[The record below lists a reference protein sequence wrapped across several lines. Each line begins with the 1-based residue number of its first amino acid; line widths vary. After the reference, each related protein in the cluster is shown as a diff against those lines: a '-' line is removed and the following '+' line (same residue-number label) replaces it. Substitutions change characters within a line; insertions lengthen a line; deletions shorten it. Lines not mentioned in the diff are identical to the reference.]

1 MINYILIIVGF
12 AILMKGADFFVDSA
26 SKIAKRFGIPK
37 IIIGLTIVSIG
48 TSAPE
53 LAVSITS
60 ALKGSADIAAGN
72 VIGSNILNLLVV
84 IGVSALIKPIKI
96 NESIVKEDY
105 PIMLGT
111 GILLLAIISLTKLL
125 TEANVTA
132 IPRVGGVILITT
144 VIIYTLRLIKQAN
157 KIIFSDDLLS
167 ETKTSEEDDKK
178 SGNLI
183 KEILIGIVGLVSVIW
198 SGDLVVDNAVIVA
211 KSLGMS
217 DSLVGL
223 TVIAIGTSLP
233 ELATSITAALKGE
246 SDMSVGNVVGSNI
259 FNVLLILGATSTIT
273 PIVFSSKIVFDLML
287 YLIMAL
293 AVFIII
299 KKTKVVNKLLAS
311 SMILTYVGYTVMAII
326 RN

>member
-26 SKIAKRFGIPK
+26 SKIAKRFGIPT

-72 VIGSNILNLLVV
+72 SNILNLLVV
-84 IGVSALIKPIKI
+84 IGVAALIKPIKV

-105 PIMLGT
+105 PIMVGT

-144 VIIYTLRLIKQAN
+144 LIIYTLRLIKQAN
-157 KIIFSDDLLS
+157 KIIFSDHLLN

-183 KEILIGIVGLVSVIW
+183 KEILIGLAGLVAVIW
-198 SGDLVVDNAVIVA
+198 SGDLVVNNAVIVA

-217 DSLVGL
+217 DTLVGL
-223 TVIAIGTSLP
+223 TVISIGTSLP

-246 SDMSVGNVVGSNI
+246 SDMAVGNVVGSNI
-259 FNVLLILGATSTIT
+259 FNVVLILGATSLIT
-273 PIVFSSKIVFDLML
+273 PIVFATKIVFDLML

-293 AVFIII
+293 VVFIII

-311 SMILTYVGYTVMAII
+311 SMILTYIGYTVMAII

>member
-26 SKIAKRFGIPK
+26 SKIAKRFGIPT

-84 IGVSALIKPIKI
+84 IGVAALIKPIKV

-105 PIMLGT
+105 PIMVGT

-144 VIIYTLRLIKQAN
+144 LIIYTLRLIKQAN
-157 KIIFSDDLLS
+157 KIIFSDDLLN

-183 KEILIGIVGLVSVIW
+183 KEILIGLAGLVAVIW
-198 SGDLVVDNAVIVA
+198 SGDLVVNNAVIVA

-217 DSLVGL
+217 DTLVGL
-223 TVIAIGTSLP
+223 TVISIGTSLP

-246 SDMSVGNVVGSNI
+246 SDMAVGNVVGSNI
-259 FNVLLILGATSTIT
+259 FNVVLILGATSLIT
-273 PIVFSSKIVFDLML
+273 PIVFATKIVFDLML

-293 AVFIII
+293 VVFIII

-311 SMILTYVGYTVMAII
+311 SMILTYIGYTVMAII

>member
-1 MINYILIIVGF
+1 
-12 AILMKGADFFVDSA
+12 MKGADLFVDSA
-26 SKIAKRFGIPK
+26 SKIAKRFGIPT

-72 VIGSNILNLLVV
+72 VIGSNIFNLLVV
-84 IGVSALIKPIKI
+84 IGAAALIKPIKI

-105 PIMLGT
+105 PIMVGT

-132 IPRVGGVILITT
+132 ISRVGGVMLITT
-144 VIIYTLRLIKQAN
+144 LIIYTSRLIKQAN
-157 KIIFSDDLLS
+157 KIIFTDNLLS
-167 ETKTSEEDDKK
+167 ETKSSKEDDKK

-183 KEILIGIVGLVSVIW
+183 KEILIGLVGLVAVIW
-198 SGDLVVDNAVIVA
+198 SGDLVVNNAVIVA

-217 DSLVGL
+217 DTLVGL

-233 ELATSITAALKGE
+233 ELATSITAAFKGE
-246 SDMSVGNVVGSNI
+246 SDIAVGNVVGSNI
-259 FNVLLILGATSTIT
+259 FNVILILGATSSIT
-273 PIVFSSKIVFDLML
+273 PIVFATKIVFDLVL
-287 YLIMAL
+287 YLIVAL
-293 AVFIII
+293 VIFIII

-311 SMILTYVGYTVMAII
+311 SMMLTYIGYTVMAII

>member
-84 IGVSALIKPIKI
+84 IGASALIKPIKI

-259 FNVLLILGATSTIT
+259 FNVILILGATSIIT

>member
-26 SKIAKRFGIPK
+26 SKIAKRFGIPT

-84 IGVSALIKPIKI
+84 IGVAALIKPIKV

-105 PIMLGT
+105 PIMVGT

-144 VIIYTLRLIKQAN
+144 LIIYTLRLIKQAN
-157 KIIFSDDLLS
+157 KIIFSDHLLN

-183 KEILIGIVGLVSVIW
+183 KEILIGLAGLVAVIW
-198 SGDLVVDNAVIVA
+198 SGDLVVNNAVIVA

-217 DSLVGL
+217 DTLVGL
-223 TVIAIGTSLP
+223 TVISIGTSLP

-246 SDMSVGNVVGSNI
+246 SDMAVGNVVGSNI
-259 FNVLLILGATSTIT
+259 FNVVLILGATSLIT
-273 PIVFSSKIVFDLML
+273 PIVFATKIVFDLML

-293 AVFIII
+293 VVFIII

-311 SMILTYVGYTVMAII
+311 SMILTYIGYTVMAII

>member
-1 MINYILIIVGF
+1 LINYILIIVGF

-84 IGVSALIKPIKI
+84 IGASALIKPIKI

-259 FNVLLILGATSTIT
+259 FNVILILGATSIIT

>member
-1 MINYILIIVGF
+1 MINYILIMLGF
-12 AILMKGADFFVDSA
+12 AILMKGADLFVDSA
-26 SKIAKRFGIPK
+26 SKIAKRFGIPT

-72 VIGSNILNLLVV
+72 VIGSNIFNLLVV
-84 IGVSALIKPIKI
+84 IGAAALIKPIKI

-105 PIMLGT
+105 PIMVGT

-132 IPRVGGVILITT
+132 ISRVGGVMLITT
-144 VIIYTLRLIKQAN
+144 LIIYTSRLIKQAN
-157 KIIFSDDLLS
+157 KIIFTDNLLS
-167 ETKTSEEDDKK
+167 ETKSSKEDDKK

-183 KEILIGIVGLVSVIW
+183 KEILIGLVGLVAVIW
-198 SGDLVVDNAVIVA
+198 SGDLVVNNAVIVA

-217 DSLVGL
+217 DTLVGL

-233 ELATSITAALKGE
+233 ELATSITAAFKGE
-246 SDMSVGNVVGSNI
+246 SDIAVGNVVGSNI
-259 FNVLLILGATSTIT
+259 FNVILILGATSSIT
-273 PIVFSSKIVFDLML
+273 PIVFATKIVFDLVL
-287 YLIMAL
+287 YLIVAL
-293 AVFIII
+293 VIFIII

-311 SMILTYVGYTVMAII
+311 SMMLTYIGYTVMAII

>member
-12 AILMKGADFFVDSA
+12 AILMKGADFFVGSA
-26 SKIAKRFGIPK
+26 SKIAKRFGIPT

-53 LAVSITS
+53 LSVSIIS

-72 VIGSNILNLLVV
+72 VIGSNIFNLLVV
-84 IGVSALIKPIKI
+84 IGVAALIKPIKI

-105 PIMLGT
+105 PIMVGT

-132 IPRVGGVILITT
+132 IPRVGGIVLIAT

-157 KIIFSDDLLS
+157 KIVFSDDLLS
-167 ETKTSEEDDKK
+167 ETKTSEEDDKEN
-178 SGNLI
+178 GNLI
-183 KEILIGIVGLVSVIW
+183 KEILIGLVGLVAVIW
-198 SGDLVVDNAVIVA
+198 SGDLVVNNAVIVA

-217 DSLVGL
+217 DTLVGL

-246 SDMSVGNVVGSNI
+246 SDIAVGNVVGSNI
-259 FNVLLILGATSTIT
+259 FNIILILGATSLIT
-273 PIVFSSKIVFDLML
+273 PIVFATKIVFDLIL
-287 YLIMAL
+287 YLIIAL
-293 AVFIII
+293 VVFIII
-299 KKTKVVNKLLAS
+299 KRTKVVNKLLAS
-311 SMILTYVGYTVMAII
+311 SMILTYIGYTVMAII

>member
-26 SKIAKRFGIPK
+26 SKIAKRFGIPT

-72 VIGSNILNLLVV
+72 VIGSNIFNLLVV
-84 IGVSALIKPIKI
+84 IGVAALIKPIKV

-105 PIMLGT
+105 PIMVGT
-111 GILLLAIISLTKLL
+111 GILLLAIVSLTKLL
-125 TEANVTA
+125 AEANVTA

-157 KIIFSDDLLS
+157 KIIFSDDLWS
-167 ETKTSEEDDKK
+167 ETKASEEYKKK
-178 SGNLI
+178 SGSLI
-183 KEILIGIVGLVSVIW
+183 KEILIGLVGLVAVIW
-198 SGDLVVDNAVIVA
+198 SGDLVVNNAVIVA

-217 DSLVGL
+217 DTLVGL

-233 ELATSITAALKGE
+233 ELATSITAALKGQ
-246 SDMSVGNVVGSNI
+246 SDMAVGNVVGSNI
-259 FNVLLILGATSTIT
+259 FNVILILGATSSIT
-273 PIVFSSKIVFDLML
+273 PIIFTTKIVFDLML
-287 YLIMAL
+287 YLTMA
-293 AVFIII
+293 VVIFIII

-311 SMILTYVGYTVMAII
+311 SMILTYIGYTVMAII

>member
-12 AILMKGADFFVDSA
+12 AILMKGADFFVGSA
-26 SKIAKRFGIPK
+26 SKIAKRFGIPT

-53 LAVSITS
+53 LSVSIIS

-72 VIGSNILNLLVV
+72 VIGSNIFNLLVV
-84 IGVSALIKPIKI
+84 IGVAALIKPIKI

-105 PIMLGT
+105 PIMVGT
-111 GILLLAIISLTKLL
+111 GILLLVIISLTKLL
-125 TEANVTA
+125 AEANVTA

-167 ETKTSEEDDKK
+167 ETKTSEEDDNK

-183 KEILIGIVGLVSVIW
+183 KEILIGLVGLVAVIW
-198 SGDLVVDNAVIVA
+198 SGDLVVNNAVIVA

-217 DSLVGL
+217 DTLVGL

-246 SDMSVGNVVGSNI
+246 SDIAVGNVVGSNI
-259 FNVLLILGATSTIT
+259 FNVILILGATSLIT
-273 PIVFSSKIVFDLML
+273 PIVFATKIVFDLML
-287 YLIMAL
+287 YLIIAL
-293 AVFIII
+293 VVFIII
-299 KKTKVVNKLLAS
+299 KKTKAVNKLLAS
-311 SMILTYVGYTVMAII
+311 SMILTYIGYTVMAII

>member
-53 LAVSITS
+53 LAVSISS

-72 VIGSNILNLLVV
+72 VIGSNIFNLLVV
-84 IGVSALIKPIKI
+84 IGVAALIKSIKI

-105 PIMLGT
+105 PIMVGT

-144 VIIYTLRLIKQAN
+144 VIIYTIRLIKQAN
-157 KIIFSDDLLS
+157 NIIFSDDLLS
-167 ETKTSEEDDKK
+167 ETKTSEEDDKEN
-178 SGNLI
+178 GNLI
-183 KEILIGIVGLVSVIW
+183 KEILIGLVGLVAVIW

-217 DSLVGL
+217 DTLVGL

-233 ELATSITAALKGE
+233 ELATSITAAFKGE
-246 SDMSVGNVVGSNI
+246 SDMAVGNVVGSNI
-259 FNVLLILGATSTIT
+259 FNVILILGATSIIT
-273 PIVFSSKIVFDLML
+273 PIVFSTKIVFDLIL

-293 AVFIII
+293 LVFIII

>member
-259 FNVLLILGATSTIT
+259 FNVILILGATSIIT

>member
-53 LAVSITS
+53 LAVSISS

-72 VIGSNILNLLVV
+72 VIGSNIFNLLVV
-84 IGVSALIKPIKI
+84 IGVAALIKPIKI

-105 PIMLGT
+105 PIMVGT

-125 TEANVTA
+125 TETNVTA

-144 VIIYTLRLIKQAN
+144 VIIYTIRLIKQAN
-157 KIIFSDDLLS
+157 NIIFSDDLLS
-167 ETKTSEEDDKK
+167 ETKTSEEDDKEN
-178 SGNLI
+178 GNLI
-183 KEILIGIVGLVSVIW
+183 KEILIGLVGLVAVIW

-217 DSLVGL
+217 DTLVGL

-246 SDMSVGNVVGSNI
+246 SDMAVGNVVGSNI
-259 FNVLLILGATSTIT
+259 FNVILILGATSIIT
-273 PIVFSSKIVFDLML
+273 PIVFSTKIVFDLIL

-293 AVFIII
+293 VVFIII